1 MYVTGSDAWNS
12 QKQMSEGRIGGQR
25 PVRIAVEGLP
35 DAAGGGN
42 QWRGLFC
49 APRASISSPHRTPNR
64 CLFLPRAYLW
74 VMTVHFPFQNTYAA
88 LPANFFARVAPTP
101 VAAPRL
107 IKLNRALAVHL
118 GLDPDLLESP
128 EGAEI
133 LAGKRLPEGADPIAM
148 AYAGHQFGHFVP
160 QLGDGRA
167 ILLGEVIDK
176 DGVRRDIQLKGSGPT
191 PFSRRGDGRAALGPV
206 LREYIVSEAMYALG
220 IPTTRSL
227 AAVIT
232 GESVMRETM
241 LPGAVLTRVASSHI
255 RVGTFQFFA
264 ARGDTDGVRRLADH
278 VIARHYPDVAKAERP
293 YHALLEGVIA
303 RQADL
308 VARWLLVGFIHGV
321 MNTDN
326 TSISGETIDY
336 GPCAF
341 MDEYNPAQVFSS
353 IDEMGRY
360 AYANQPRIALW
371 NLTRLAEC
379 LLPLFSDDKDKA
391 IEQAQFI
398 LGEFAEKFTAAYQAG
413 LRTKIGLFTARDG
426 DEALVQDLLDAM
438 AKNQADFT
446 LTFRRLGDAAAR
458 SRQRRA
464 SGPVHRSRRLR
475 RMGGALAP
483 APRGRAAIRR
493 RAAGRDARVNPAF
506 IPRNHRVEAVI
517 QAAVNND
524 DYAPFEELLTVLSK
538 PFEDQPALRGL
549 CRSAAAGAA
558 RAADVL
564 RDVSANFPRH
574 CERKRSNPSRH
585 GKQDG
590 LLRRF
595 APVRNARLSGNVSC
609 TRCSER
615 SVRHSTAR
623 FIRPLTASS

>member
-1 MYVTGSDAWNS
+1 
-12 QKQMSEGRIGGQR
+12 
-25 PVRIAVEGLP
+25 
-35 DAAGGGN
+35 
-42 QWRGLFC
+42 
-49 APRASISSPHRTPNR
+49 
-64 CLFLPRAYLW
+64 
-74 VMTVHFPFQNTYAA
+74 MTVHFPFQNTYAA

-101 VAAPRL
+101 VASPRL
-107 IKLNRALAVHL
+107 IKLNRPLAVHL

-133 LAGKRLPEGADPIAM
+133 LAGKRVPDGADPIAM

-167 ILLGEVIDK
+167 ILLGEVIDA

-206 LREYIVSEAMYALG
+206 LREYIVSEAMAALG

-232 GESVMRETM
+232 GENVMRETP

-255 RVGTFQFFA
+255 RVGTFQYFA
-264 ARGDTDGVRRLADH
+264 ARSDTGGVRRLADH
-278 VIARHYPDVAKAERP
+278 VIARHYPEVADAERP
-293 YHALLEGVIA
+293 YLALLSAVIT
-303 RQADL
+303 RQAEL

-341 MDEYNPAQVFSS
+341 MDIYDPATVFSS
-353 IDEMGRY
+353 IDEQGRY
-360 AYANQPRIALW
+360 AYANQPRIMLW

-391 IEQAQFI
+391 IEEAQAA
-398 LGEFAEKFTAAYQAG
+398 LGEFAEQFTSAYQAG
-413 LRTKIGLFTARDG
+413 LRKKIGLFTTRDG

-446 LTFRRLGDAAAR
+446 LTFRRLSDAARDPAGDAEVRALFADPAAYDEWAVR
-458 SRQRRA
+458 WRA
-464 SGPVHRSRRLR
+464 RTGDEPQTAVE
-475 RMGGALAP
+475 
-483 APRGRAAIRR
+483 RAAAMRS
-493 RAAGRDARVNPAF
+493 VNPAF

-517 QAAVNND
+517 EAAVNRD
-524 DYAPFEELLTVLSK
+524 DFAPFETLLTVLSK
-538 PFEDQPALRGL
+538 PYQDQPDFAGYR
-549 CRSAAAGAA
+549 RSARAAPA
-558 RAADVL
+558 RDADVL
-564 RDVSANFPRH
+564 RDL
-574 CERKRSNPSRH
+574 KR
-585 GKQDG
+585 
-590 LLRRF
+590 
-595 APVRNARLSGNVSC
+595 
-609 TRCSER
+609 
-615 SVRHSTAR
+615 
-623 FIRPLTASS
+623 

>member
-1 MYVTGSDAWNS
+1 
-12 QKQMSEGRIGGQR
+12 
-25 PVRIAVEGLP
+25 
-35 DAAGGGN
+35 
-42 QWRGLFC
+42 
-49 APRASISSPHRTPNR
+49 
-64 CLFLPRAYLW
+64 
-74 VMTVHFPFQNTYAA
+74 MTVHFPFQNTYAA

-107 IKLNRALAVHL
+107 IKLNRLLARDL
-118 GLDPDLLESP
+118 GLDPDLLDSP

-133 LAGKRLPEGADPIAM
+133 LSGKRLPDGADPIAM

-176 DGVRRDIQLKGSGPT
+176 DGIRRDIQLKGSGPT

-206 LREYIVSEAMYALG
+206 LREYIVSEAMVALG

-227 AAVIT
+227 AATIT
-232 GESVMRETM
+232 GESVMRETV

-255 RVGTFQFFA
+255 RVGTFQYFA
-264 ARGDTDGVRRLADH
+264 ARGDTEAVRRLADH
-278 VIARHYPDVAKAERP
+278 VIARHYPALAGTEKP
-293 YHALLEGVIA
+293 YHALLAAVVA

-341 MDEYNPAQVFSS
+341 MDHYDPGQVFSS

-379 LLPLFSDDKDKA
+379 LLPLFSEDQEKA
-391 IEQAQFI
+391 IAEAQDI
-398 LGEFAEKFTAAYQAG
+398 LGAFPEQFSAAYQAG
-413 LRTKIGLFTARDG
+413 LRRKIGLFTAHDG

-438 AKNQADFT
+438 ASGKADFT
-446 LTFRRLGDAAAR
+446 LTFRRLGNVLGDAALDAESNAR
-458 SRQRRA
+458 LRELFTEPAAIDEWLVRWRQRLREEPQ
-464 SGPVHRSRRLR
+464 SGAERQ
-475 RMGGALAP
+475 
-483 APRGRAAIRR
+483 AAMH
-493 RAAGRDARVNPAF
+493 AVNPAF

-517 QAAVNND
+517 SAAVAND
-524 DYAPFEELLTVLSK
+524 DYGPFEELLTVLAK
-538 PFEDQPALRGL
+538 PYQDQAEL
-549 CRSAAAGAA
+549 
-558 RAADVL
+558 ADY
-564 RDVSANFPRH
+564 ANPPQEH
-574 CERKRSNPSRH
+574 ERVCQTFC
-585 GKQDG
+585 G
-590 LLRRF
+590 
-595 APVRNARLSGNVSC
+595 
-609 TRCSER
+609 T
-615 SVRHSTAR
+615 
-623 FIRPLTASS
+623 